1 MCENVQTETLQRPLR
16 ENTNQDDL
24 IVNDDID
31 IDEIM
36 HKETLYE
43 NTSLKKPIGD
53 FAVTNLEETILENSK
68 DEDNGF
74 KKEYAVC

>member
-43 NTSLKKPIGD
+43 NTSLKKPICD

>member
-31 IDEIM
+31 IDEIR

-43 NTSLKKPIGD
+43 NTSLKKPIAD

-74 KKEYAVC
+74 KKEYKVC